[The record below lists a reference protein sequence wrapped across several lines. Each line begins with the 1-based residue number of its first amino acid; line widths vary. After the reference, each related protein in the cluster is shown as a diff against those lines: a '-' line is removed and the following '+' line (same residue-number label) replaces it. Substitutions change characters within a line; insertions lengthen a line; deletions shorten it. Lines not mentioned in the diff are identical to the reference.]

1 MTPVI
6 ILAEYKVE
14 TIQYFGGEVKPTI
27 NMFDG
32 KNPKDPLL
40 QVSSKVSCFQWVIT
54 FVLLNKTS
62 ILNYAM
68 YMYILKITVYTLIK
82 SNNNNYLQLQN
93 FPMAYLLYHV
103 SSG

>member
-1 MTPVI
+1 M

-40 QVSSKVSCFQWVIT
+40 QVSSKVSCFKCVIS

-62 ILNYAM
+62 NLKYH
-68 YMYILKITVYTLIK
+68 MYILKIITVHTLTK
-82 SNNNNYLQLQN
+82 SNYNNYLQLQE
-93 FPMAYLLYHV
+93 FPMANLPYHV
-103 SSG
+103 GSG